1 MTDQKLKMLA
11 AQDFQALRAGSEV
24 AKAATAE
31 LERDVKDP
39 DLKSALQAGSK
50 TSTQWA
56 QRIERALAKA
66 GGAEDVGNPV
76 LEAHFEVS
84 RQIRQKAPDDL
95 TRDLGIIA
103 AGQLALH
110 YWIASFGTLRSY
122 ASALGMSQT
131 EQDIQT
137 SLDEAKQFDQ
147 QHMELAKKLLNVRG
161 QMSVAA

>member
-1 MTDQKLKMLA
+1 MTDQNLKTLA
-11 AQDFQALRAGSEV
+11 AQGFQALRAGAEV
-24 AKAATAE
+24 GKAATAE
-31 LERDVKDP
+31 IERDAKDP
-39 DLKSALQAGSK
+39 DLKSALQAGTK
-50 TSTQWA
+50 TSAQWA
-56 QRIERALAKA
+56 KRIERAVAEA

-110 YWIASFGTLRSY
+110 YWIASFGTLRAY

-131 EQDIQT
+131 AQDMQV
-137 SLDEAKQFDQ
+137 SLDEAKQSDQ
-147 QHMELAKKLLNVRG
+147 QHAELAKKLLNARG